1 MGNQAHDE
9 RGRFAS
15 GDGSGGK
22 VTDTVRER
30 QAMRAMVDAR
40 KFAAT
45 RTSNRNIKP
54 AALYPSTNP
63 NARLE
68 RTDMPHMRGVDAA
81 TLGKTL
87 AQVSAMGATTATIK
101 SGS

>member
-22 VTDTVRER
+22 VTATVRER
-30 QAMRAMVDAR
+30 QAMRAMVDRR
-40 KFAAT
+40 KFESG
-45 RTSNRNIKP
+45 RTSNRNI
-54 AALYPSTNP
+54 NP
-63 NARLE
+63 Q
-68 RTDMPHMRGVDAA
+68 PMRGIDVPHARGIVAA
-81 TLGKTL
+81 TQGKTL